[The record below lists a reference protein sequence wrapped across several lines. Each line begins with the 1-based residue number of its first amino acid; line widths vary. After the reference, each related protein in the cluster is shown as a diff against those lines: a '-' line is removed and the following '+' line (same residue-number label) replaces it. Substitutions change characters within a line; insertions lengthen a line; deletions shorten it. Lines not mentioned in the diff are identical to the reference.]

1 MARSDIYVKTKTFDP
16 DLKNKTDQNI
26 NMKIK
31 KQINKQI
38 KLLVLFIRTE
48 GQRKRTIND
57 FLDQKI

>member
-1 MARSDIYVKTKTFDP
+1 MARSDIYVKKTFDP

-31 KQINKQI
+31 KKINKQI